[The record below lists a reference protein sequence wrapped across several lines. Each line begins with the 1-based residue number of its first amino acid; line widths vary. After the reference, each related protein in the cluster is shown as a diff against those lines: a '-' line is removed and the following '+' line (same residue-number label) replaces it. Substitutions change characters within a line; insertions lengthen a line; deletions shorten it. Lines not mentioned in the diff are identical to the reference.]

1 MNDAIRMQISAFVD
15 GELPDN
21 EADLLLR
28 RMSQDAELRRKAA
41 EYLAIGRLMR
51 GEGSV
56 PGADRLNERIA
67 EAIGGRRVDDIPVA
81 SEPAATRSVRPLAGV
96 AVAASVA
103 LVGIFAL
110 QYVGSPGEPPDAA
123 GAAVATSTPERGG
136 YTVPQQIDIQLQQY
150 NQSHGDALSQ
160 RGNGINAR
168 LVALDLTEEALEDAA
183 KVEDPV
189 DNEEVVPE
197 RDGNPGKD
205 L

>member
-28 RMSQDAELRRKAA
+28 RISQDAELRRKAA

-67 EAIGGRRVDDIPVA
+67 EAIGGRRVDDVPVA
-81 SEPAATRSVRPLAGV
+81 AGPAATRSVRPLAGI

-110 QYVGSPGEPPDAA
+110 QYVGGPDEPV
-123 GAAVATSTPERGG
+123 GASEPAVATTAGENSG
-136 YTVPQQIDIQLQQY
+136 YTVPQQIDNQLQQY
-150 NQSHGDALSQ
+150 SLSHGDALSQ

-168 LVALDLTEEALEDAA
+168 LVTLRLSEEALEDASE
-183 KVEDPV
+183 VEDSV
-189 DNEEVVPE
+189 DNEQAVPE

>member
-28 RMSQDAELRRKAA
+28 RISQDAELRRKAA

-56 PGADRLNERIA
+56 AGADRLNERIA
-67 EAIGGRRVDDIPVA
+67 EAIGGRRADDV
-81 SEPAATRSVRPLAGV
+81 PAVQGRVATRSVRPLAGI

-103 LVGIFAL
+103 LVAIFAL
-110 QYVGSPGEPPDAA
+110 QYVDWSRVAPGGEIGTVVTNSPEGS
-123 GAAVATSTPERGG
+123 G
-136 YTVPQQIDIQLQQY
+136 YTVPQQIDNQLQQY

-168 LVALDLTEEALEDAA
+168 LVTLRLTEAALEEEAGTEDA
-183 KVEDPV
+183 V
-189 DNEEVVPE
+189 DAEQAAPE
-197 RDGNPGKD
+197 TDGTAGRD